1 MLMEP
6 NLCSAILDSG
16 FASSLS
22 EYLRFK
28 QELPFEAYTPVE
40 YLVKWATLP
49 WEEAEAYQLRRDVF
63 CDEQGIF
70 SEDDRDAT
78 DERAQLI
85 IALACTAG
93 IPDQVVGTV
102 RIHEEAP
109 GVWYG
114 SRLAVD
120 EDFRNQGK
128 LGATLIKLAV
138 TSANAIGCHTFL
150 AHVQSQNVPLF
161 RRLHW
166 SILKEETILG
176 RSHHLMQANLDK
188 YPPFLTPQSGFVIKS
203 KR

>member
-16 FASSLS
+16 LASSLN
-22 EYLRFK
+22 EYLTFK
-28 QELPFEAYTPVE
+28 QEAPFAAYIPVE

-49 WEEAEAYQLRRDVF
+49 WEESEAYQLRRDVF
-63 CDEQGIF
+63 CEEQGIF
-70 SEDDRDAT
+70 AQDDRDET

-93 IPDQVVGTV
+93 MPDQVVGTV
-102 RIHEEAP
+102 RIHEESP
-109 GVWYG
+109 GLWYG
-114 SRLAVD
+114 SRLAVH
-120 EDFRNQGK
+120 EEFRSQGK

-166 SILKEETILG
+166 HILKEETILG

-188 YPPFLTPQSGFVIKS
+188 YPPCLTPQSGFVIQS